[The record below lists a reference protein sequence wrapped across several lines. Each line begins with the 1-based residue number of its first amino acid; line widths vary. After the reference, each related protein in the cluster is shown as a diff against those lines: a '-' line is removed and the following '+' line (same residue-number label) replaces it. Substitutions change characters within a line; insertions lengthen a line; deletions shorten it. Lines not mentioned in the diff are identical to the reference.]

1 MYQILKR
8 DNLIR
13 NIIIKN
19 RLINILDKDFKE
31 KKKNV
36 RIKFKNI
43 PHYIQIIMANK
54 IKRMHMRHV
63 YLSKG

>member
-13 NIIIKN
+13 NIIIKKQ
-19 RLINILDKDFKE
+19 IDKHSGQRFQR